1 MIATPAIAATPLTAD
16 QTAALAHLHKA
27 ATQLEGVFLEMVMH
41 EMSNTVSK
49 DSIYGK
55 SSMSDDVF
63 NGMLD
68 DQRAQAIAS
77 TGSMGIAKALERQL
91 RSTVLANAKAES
103 KTNVGNVEVGP

>member
-1 MIATPAIAATPLTAD
+1 MTAVQAADATPLTPD

-63 NGMLD
+63 SGMLD
-68 DQRAQAIAS
+68 NQRAQAIAK

-91 RSTVLANAKAES
+91 RSSVLANAKDEA
-103 KTNVGNVEVGP
+103 KAHVGDLVGP

>member
-1 MIATPAIAATPLTAD
+1 VQAAAAKPLTPD
-16 QTAALAHLHKA
+16 QTAALARLHTA

-68 DQRAQAIAS
+68 DQRAQAIAK

-91 RSTVLANAKAES
+91 RASVLADAKAES
-103 KTNVGNVEVGP
+103 KTHVQDSIGP